1 MNYFEVVTN
10 RILTAINLMEDLFN
24 ALVPLYRSGKGEEQ
38 EVTVPLFTT
47 LHSTSVSILI
57 LVQNQSALHDADIL
71 LRSVME
77 GTIKYCYIMNGTQEQ
92 RSNRYH
98 EYRHMIPDI
107 DKLSDHVK
115 AVETID
121 ILKEFSCENVIPAFE
136 VHVLSEDDR
145 AELQKRYPKEMR
157 RKLKQKWGYQ
167 SILRDLANEREV
179 YKTLIGTLSTYAL
192 TSHFCHYD
200 WTGLSSRTEQ
210 IMSSYSEAGTNYDV
224 AHCFRIVSNV
234 LSFEITRASEFIR
247 VNGLNDV
254 VIVKTIDQIM
264 TLLNELQIVIDS
276 VVNEV

>member
-1 MNYFEVVTN
+1 MSYIEVVNN
-10 RILTAINLMEDLFN
+10 RILTAANLIDDLFN
-24 ALVPLYRSGKGEEQ
+24 SLVPLYRSNQGEEQ
-38 EVTVPLFTT
+38 EATVPLFTT
-47 LHSTSVSILI
+47 LHSTSVSILV

-98 EYRHMIPDI
+98 EYRYMMPDI

-121 ILKEFSCENVIPAFE
+121 ILKEFSCENAIPAFE
-136 VHVLSEDDR
+136 VHVLSKDDQT
-145 AELQKRYPKEMR
+145 ELQRKYPKEMR
-157 RKLKQKWGYQ
+157 RELKRKWGYQ

-192 TSHFCHYD
+192 TSHSCHFD

-234 LSFEITRASEFIR
+234 LSFEITRASEYIR
-247 VNGLNDV
+247 ENGINDKD
-254 VIVKTIDQIM
+254 IVETIKQIM
-264 TLLNELQIVIDS
+264 MLLNELQIVIDN
-276 VVNEV
+276 VVNEA